1 MVLLKKVVNQIKRKL
16 KEKERIHQEA
26 QTEMR
31 SMISLSKQTIL
42 QIHQRK
48 LAKANK
54 LLRIATE
61 TKNRLDVTAKTHPE
75 LIYGGFYDAANQEYS
90 EANILLNLIQ
100 NNEFLTPEEINVMP
114 VNYVLGLSDVIGEY
128 RRLALD
134 YLREGNVGKGEECL
148 RLMDQI
154 FIELMALD
162 ETYMMVPGLRR
173 KNDVARKII
182 EITRG
187 DITQEVRR
195 KVLEERLMNFQRTKR
210 KRRMN

>member
-26 QTEMR
+26 QAEMR

-54 LLRIATE
+54 LLQIATE
-61 TKNRLDVTAKTHPE
+61 TKNRLDATAKTHPE

-100 NNEFLTPEEINVMP
+100 NNEFITPEEINVMP

-134 YLREGNVGKGEECL
+134 YLREGNVDKGEECL

-210 KRRMN
+210 RRMN